1 MNIEGMYVQEFISLS
16 VTRQL
21 AVKLGEDDPALGEPW
36 SSAYDDPLFLM
47 HLQNVYRDQ
56 LEDLGIKEYWAFL
69 HIGSE
74 LAN

>member
-36 SSAYDDPLFLM
+36 SSAYDDPKFLDL
-47 HLQNVYRDQ
+47 LQKVGRDQ
-56 LEDLGIKEYWAFL
+56 LDDVGIREYWTFL
-69 HIGSE
+69 HVGSE
-74 LAN
+74 KPN

>member
-36 SSAYDDPLFLM
+36 SSVYDDPKFLDL
-47 HLQNVYRDQ
+47 LQKVGRDQ
-56 LEDLGIKEYWAFL
+56 LDDVGIREYWMFL
-69 HIGSE
+69 HVGSE
-74 LAN
+74 KPN

>member
-36 SSAYDDPLFLM
+36 SSAYDDPKFLDL
-47 HLQNVYRDQ
+47 LQKVGRDQ
-56 LEDLGIKEYWAFL
+56 LDDVGIREYWMFL
-69 HIGSE
+69 HVGSE
-74 LAN
+74 KPN